1 MPNSAMDVSFIVPAY
16 NSEST
21 LRECLDA
28 LRNMAC
34 SNAEII
40 VVDDASTDDT
50 KLIGEEAGARTLRL
64 VKNSGPAAARNF
76 GARHAR
82 SEILFFVDADVA
94 LSSEALNRVR
104 MVFRDQPGLAA
115 VFGSYDAN
123 PKALGTVSQYRNLL
137 HHFVH
142 QNGQSEA
149 STFWAGCG
157 AIRRS
162 VFERLGGF
170 DEEQFPRA
178 SIEDVELGY
187 RLRRAGFRIF
197 LDKSLQ
203 GTHLKQWTLASLLR
217 TDIFS
222 RAIPWSRL
230 ILDTRTAPND
240 LNLKWDQRASFVLLV
255 LVCAFL
261 ALGFFHSEFLVLSS
275 AAFLVVLVLNR
286 RVYLFFFRQ
295 RGLSFALGC
304 IALHIL
310 YYLYSGFSYLY
321 VRTVFLLRS
330 IVIL

>member
-1 MPNSAMDVSFIVPAY
+1 MFC
-16 NSEST
+16 T
-21 LRECLDA
+21 
-28 LRNMAC
+28 
-34 SNAEII
+34 
-40 VVDDASTDDT
+40 
-50 KLIGEEAGARTLRL
+50 
-64 VKNSGPAAARNF
+64 
-76 GARHAR
+76 
-82 SEILFFVDADVA
+82 
-94 LSSEALNRVR
+94 
-104 MVFRDQPGLAA
+104 VFREQPGLAA

-162 VFERLGGF
+162 VFEGLGGF

-217 TDIFS
+217 TDIFA

-255 LVCAFL
+255 LACAFL
-261 ALGFFHSEFLVLSS
+261 ALGFFHSEFLVLSA

-295 RGLSFALGC
+295 RGLSFTLGC
-304 IALHIL
+304 IPLHIL